1 MHSYSIFVCKE
12 KYGMLLKRVFDD
24 TILEFM
30 GKMSEMTEAREDDIE
45 VLFKA
50 LPLDW
55 ETMSPPPAP
64 LIPAIGEPHPSSAH
78 ATLQD

>member
-1 MHSYSIFVCKE
+1 MQREVWHAPQESF
-12 KYGMLLKRVFDD
+12 L
-24 TILEFM
+24 TILFV
-30 GKMSEMTEAREDDIE
+30 GKMSEINDASEDID
-45 VLFKA
+45 VLFEA

-64 LIPAIGEPHPSSAH
+64 PIPAIGEPHPSSAH

>member
-1 MHSYSIFVCKE
+1 MACSSREF
-12 KYGMLLKRVFDD
+12 FDD

-30 GKMSEMTEAREDDIE
+30 GKTSEITEASEDDIE

-55 ETMSPPPAP
+55 ETMSPPQ
-64 LIPAIGEPHPSSAH
+64 LHSYIPAVGEPHPSSAH
-78 ATLQD
+78 AD

>member
-1 MHSYSIFVCKE
+1 MACSSRE
-12 KYGMLLKRVFDD
+12 LFDG

-30 GKMSEMTEAREDDIE
+30 GETREITEASENDID

>member
-1 MHSYSIFVCKE
+1 
-12 KYGMLLKRVFDD
+12 
-24 TILEFM
+24 M
-30 GKMSEMTEAREDDIE
+30 GKTSEINEASEEDID
-45 VLFKA
+45 VLFEA

-64 LIPAIGEPHPSSAH
+64 LIPAVGEPHPSSAH